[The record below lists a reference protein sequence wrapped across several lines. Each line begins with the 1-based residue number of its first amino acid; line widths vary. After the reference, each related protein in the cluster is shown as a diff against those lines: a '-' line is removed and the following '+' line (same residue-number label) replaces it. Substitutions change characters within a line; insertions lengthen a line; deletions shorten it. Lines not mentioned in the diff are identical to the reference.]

1 MGTAATAT
9 SDTLTREEKEKLAL
23 ALLEKQRRA
32 NRKAS
37 RKDVNAFCEFV
48 LQDHEK
54 KVPIQQGKVH
64 IELQRWITSHRL
76 GAMLLPR
83 GHGKTEQVIGR
94 VLWELGNNPDLRI
107 KIVCNSDDEASKR
120 IQALSEH
127 IERNPAVHDVFPDLR
142 PSDKQDWTKHTLR
155 VQRTIISKD
164 PSIEACGVL
173 STGTG
178 ARADLII
185 FDDVVDL
192 RNAIQLTALRKAV
205 KQAFRAVWLNLLS
218 PRGRAVYIATPWHHD
233 DLTSELRADPEWGPH
248 FMVRSVDEAYTPVWS
263 EMWPVEA
270 LKQKEKEIGTR
281 EFARAFKLLPLSDD
295 EATFPIAVIGTGP
308 ENPGLVRDYSL
319 AVADVR
325 LDLPRF
331 TGFDLAISKQDTAD
345 FTVAYTIAY
354 DSSRNIAYPIEIIRG
369 RFTPTE
375 TGNLI
380 INAWKKHNSQ
390 LLIVENN
397 AYQGAILDILAL
409 IPGAPTGLPLV
420 PFRTG
425 MQKADPSIGLP
436 GLVACMENGGWKF
449 PLRGHD
455 RLCGCSLCTALKELQ
470 EYPLGVHDD
479 TIMAGWFVFASLAF
493 WRQQSMD
500 LPVVHYTP
508 EGEAAGE
515 MEEVVIGSL
524 VGWK

>member
-1 MGTAATAT
+1 MVATEK
-9 SDTLTREEKEKLAL
+9 SKPLTREEKEQLVLAL
-23 ALLEKQRRA
+23 MEKQRRA

-37 RKDVNAFCEFV
+37 RKDVNAFCEYV

-54 KVPIQQGKVH
+54 KLPIHQGKVH
-64 IELQRWITSHRL
+64 RDLQAWITDHRL
-76 GAMLLPR
+76 GGVLLPR
-83 GHGKTEQVIGR
+83 NHGKTEQVIGR

-107 KIVCNSDDEASKR
+107 KVICNSDDEASKR

-127 IERNPAVHDVFPDLR
+127 IERNPHVKDVFPELR

-164 PSIEACGVL
+164 PSVEACGAL

-192 RNAIQLTALRKAV
+192 RNAIQLPALRKAV

-248 FMVRSVDEAYTPVWS
+248 FMVQSVDEAYTPVWA
-263 EMWPVEA
+263 EMWPTAA

-295 EATFPIAVIGTGP
+295 EATFPIAVIGMGP
-308 ENPGLVRDYSL
+308 ENPGLVRDYTLS
-319 AVADVR
+319 V
-325 LDLPRF
+325 LDIPRVFPRF
-331 TGFDLAISKQDTAD
+331 TGFDLAISQKDTAD
-345 FTVAYTIAY
+345 YTVAYTVAL
-354 DSSRNIAYPIEIIRG
+354 DTNRNIIHPVEITRG

-375 TGNLI
+375 TGHLV
-380 INAWKKHNSQ
+380 INSWKKHNSQ
-390 LLIVENN
+390 LLVVENN
-397 AYQGAILDILAL
+397 AYQGALLDILAL
-409 IPGAPTGLPLV
+409 IPDAPQGLPLV
-420 PFRTG
+420 PFHTG
-425 MQKADPSIGLP
+425 AQKADPSIGLP
-436 GLVACMENGGWKF
+436 GLVACMENNGWKF
-449 PLRGHD
+449 PIKGHD
-455 RLCGCSLCTALKELQ
+455 RLCGCSLCIALKELQ

-479 TIMAGWFVFASLAF
+479 TIMAGWFVFASLAM
-493 WRQQSMD
+493 WRQQGALNQ
-500 LPVVHYTP
+500 LP
-508 EGEAAGE
+508 
-515 MEEVVIGSL
+515 EVVTAEELNPEMGRVTIGSL
-524 VGWK
+524 TGGW